1 MSSKSG
7 IKHVEMYD
15 GQNFCQQEN
24 HSYDIDQAAWHE
36 NPAAIEKATCTLCL
50 RRIDALGA
58 IAAKMRAR
66 ADEGGGVAALR
77 LSDREI
83 RMLLDIIERD
93 ADRAQPRRF
102 ARVIAWLRRK
112 PVKQL
117 GTGTFAIYERLRVAR
132 ESIA

>member
-15 GQNFCQQEN
+15 GQNFCQEEN
-24 HSYDIDQAAWHE
+24 HSYDIHQSDWHE
-36 NPAAIEKATCTLCL
+36 NPAAIEKATCTACL

-58 IAAKMRAR
+58 VGAKVLAR
-66 ADEGGGVAALR
+66 RDEGGGVAALR
-77 LSDREI
+77 LSDRELG
-83 RMLLDIIERD
+83 MLLDLIERD
-93 ADRAQPRRF
+93 TDRSQPPRL
-102 ARVIAWLRRK
+102 ARLIAWLRRK

-132 ESIA
+132 ESVA